1 MVNIR
6 NMPNLFFPVG
16 GGNEI
21 GASCYFV
28 QLNGTKFLLDAGIRL
43 HTDSIYPRFHSL
55 YVENLLDGLWE
66 LDGILLS
73 HGHIDHIGSLPFV
86 VEEAQDVPI
95 YATLPTREI
104 VDLQLNQS
112 LTSPTFKHA
121 ELVDFPR
128 VKEFNALRVQRAI
141 ENITPIEW
149 HSPITCETC
158 QITFFPAGHILGA
171 SMVYIES
178 DAGNIL
184 FTGDFTPFD
193 QLTVPKYQLPD
204 DLDVDLLITES
215 TYGYQESP
223 YVADIDEER
232 EHFAQK
238 IDRCLDRGGTVL
250 IPAFA
255 IGRSQEVALI
265 LRNLI
270 RNGRL
275 KPFTIYIDG
284 LARVACDIYQDNG
297 VQLFGH
303 ELGKAPQD
311 FIDALDAFNGV
322 IIASSGMLLDNSM
335 SARYAEKL
343 LPDPRNAIFFSG
355 YLDEESPGRK
365 LERLHESKGQHF
377 RINERDVPVH
387 ADVDTYRL
395 SAHTGSEGI
404 LSLIERVTPKK
415 VIFVHGCPQYK
426 TAVNIH
432 RETCRRFQN
441 RIEVYQANN
450 GMPIYF

>member
-1 MVNIR
+1 MR
-6 NMPNLFFPVG
+6 NLFFPVG

-28 QLNGTKFLLDAGIRL
+28 QLDGAKLLLDSGIRL
-43 HTDSIYPRFHSL
+43 HTNSIYPSFHSL
-55 YVENLLDGLWE
+55 YGNFLDGLWE

-73 HGHIDHIGSLPFV
+73 HGHIDHVGSLPAV

-95 YATLPTREI
+95 YATSPTREV

-112 LTSPTFKHA
+112 LTSTTLNHE
-121 ELVDFPR
+121 ELIDFPR
-128 VKEFNALRVQRAI
+128 VKEFNALRIERSI
-141 ENITPIEW
+141 ENITPVEW
-149 HSPITCETC
+149 KRPITCETC

-204 DLDVDLLITES
+204 NLEVDLLITES
-215 TYGYQESP
+215 TYGYQERL
-223 YVADIDEER
+223 YLRDVDEEQ

-238 IDRCLDRGGTVL
+238 IEQCLDRGGTVL

-265 LRNLI
+265 LQSMI

-275 KPFTIYIDG
+275 KPFTIYMGG
-284 LARVACDIYQDNG
+284 LAQKASDIYQENG
-297 VQLFGH
+297 VPIFGH
-303 ELGKAPQD
+303 EIRKMPQGLMET
-311 FIDALDAFNGV
+311 LDDFNGV
-322 IIASSGMLLDNSM
+322 IIASSGMLLDNSV
-335 SARYAEKL
+335 SAQWAENL
-343 LPDPRNAIFFSG
+343 LPDQRNAVFFSG
-355 YLDEESPGRK
+355 YLDEESPGRR
-365 LERLHESKGQHF
+365 LERLHKQRGHRF
-377 RINERDVPVH
+377 PINEREVPVH
-387 ADVDTYRL
+387 ANVDAYRL
-395 SAHTGSEGI
+395 SAHTDSKGI
-404 LSLIERVTPKK
+404 LSLIERVVPKK

-426 TAVNIH
+426 TAVNVY
-432 RETCRRFQN
+432 RETYLRFQN
-441 RIEVYQANN
+441 QIEVHQSNN
-450 GMPIYF
+450 ETPFYF